1 VVCGKANKR
10 TVEMVDGPGGDGGF
24 LMSKKPKPKSEK
36 GPAEKKTG
44 SKAQKDKDD
53 RTASSDESSN
63 RG

>member
-1 VVCGKANKR
+1 
-10 TVEMVDGPGGDGGF
+10 
-24 LMSKKPKPKSEK
+24 MSKKPKPKSEK